1 MSFTSLI
8 SAGSRSGRVALAEQ
22 ILDTMRAGGVPPN
35 TATYNAVITGC
46 SSSPA
51 GGSGGLQRALR
62 LLERMAA
69 DPRPEAQ
76 PEALSYTLVLKACGK
91 EGCWETALRLLAE
104 MQVGGWV
111 GGCRSIDKAPCYGG
125 ALVLKYMI

>member
-1 MSFTSLI
+1 MSFTSVI

-22 ILDTMRAGGVPPN
+22 ILDTMRAEGVPPN
-35 TATYNAVITGC
+35 AATYNAVITGC

-51 GGSGGLQRALR
+51 GGGSGGGWQRALR

-76 PEALSYTLVLKACGK
+76 PEALSYTLVLKACGRA
-91 EGCWETALRLLAE
+91 GRWETALQLLAE

-111 GGCRSIDKAPCYGG
+111 QQTVWAHEGY
-125 ALVLKYMI
+125 Y